1 MSKEIL
7 AKMTCKELRE
17 VAKKYNISGRW
28 GMTKDQLI
36 EAIAEATKVVEETE
50 QVQKN
55 KEATPQKTDVCEC
68 DSAEAENKYGSKMDY
83 IEKVEIGVIV
93 AFRLPTGKVKAAK
106 LMKRSIKKRLLKLE
120 TEYGAEFIVPFEDVI
135 WVKTGRRWPRGIYNL
150 LKGIKENEEGKKN

>member
-1 MSKEIL
+1 
-7 AKMTCKELRE
+7 MTCKELRE

-28 GMTKDQLI
+28 DMTKDQLV
-36 EAIAEATKVVEETE
+36 EAIAEATKVVDETE
-50 QVQKN
+50 KVQEN
-55 KEATPQKTDVCEC
+55 EEATLQKTDVCEC
-68 DSAEAENKYGSKMDY
+68 DSVEAENKYGSKMDY

-106 LMKRSIKKRLLKLE
+106 LMNRSTKKRLLKLE

-135 WVKTGRRWPRGIYNL
+135 WVKTGRRWPRGVYNL

>member
-50 QVQKN
+50 QVQEN

-68 DSAEAENKYGSKMDY
+68 DSVEAENKYGSKMDY

-106 LMKRSIKKRLLKLE
+106 LMKRSTKKRLLKLE
-120 TEYGAEFIVPFEDVI
+120 TEYGAEFIVSFEDVI

>member
-1 MSKEIL
+1 
-7 AKMTCKELRE
+7 MTCKELRE

-28 GMTKDQLI
+28 DMTKDQLIEAI

-50 QVQKN
+50 QVQEN

-68 DSAEAENKYGSKMDY
+68 DSVEAENKYGSKMDY

-106 LMKRSIKKRLLKLE
+106 LMKRSTKKRLLKLE